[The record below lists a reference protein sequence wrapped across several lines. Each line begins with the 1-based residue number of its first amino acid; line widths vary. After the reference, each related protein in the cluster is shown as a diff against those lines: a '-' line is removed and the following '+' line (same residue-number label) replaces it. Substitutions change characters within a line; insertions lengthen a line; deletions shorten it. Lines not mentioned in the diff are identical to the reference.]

1 MKLRN
6 KVVTGLLAG
15 MLSISLTISVVG
27 AFEVCAAEETTSAT
41 EIANDAT
48 GIPDKILYDSVLA
61 ASDSNHDGK
70 LTTDEAATVT
80 ELFTTGVND
89 FTGIGFC
96 TSLQKLVSDKG
107 TVSDLSPLK
116 ELKSLTLL
124 AMQETGVSDLTP
136 LASLT
141 TLKEIHIY
149 NPNQATAVTDITP
162 LAKLVNLEIL
172 DLNDNKVSDLT
183 PLKNLTKLTKL
194 YLNDNQIVDVTP
206 LANLTNLTEVYLMVN
221 RIVDVTPFTNL
232 TKLRVLNLYF
242 NEIVDA
248 SPLNGMNLEELVL
261 GGNPIPY
268 EQDAV
273 KKPIISEAEM
283 NQLIQE
289 NKNVDV
295 IIKSNDGITFTFAK
309 GTMASVEGMQN
320 YNFATKLVLD
330 YANAGTMGAELD
342 ASKFVAK
349 VQFEYSGQLP
359 AEATIRIPVGKQFA
373 GKELYYS
380 QISGNGFTHMMTTVV
395 DAEGFVTVKQN
406 HCSDYVLTTVK
417 LGTEKVSDR
426 PTSPKTGDISNMHF
440 YVLFGAACGLAL
452 SYGRKKKIS

>member
-6 KVVTGLLAG
+6 KVVTGLLTG

-48 GIPDKILYDSVLA
+48 GIPDKNLYDSVLA

-89 FTGIGFC
+89 FTGISFC

-124 AMQETGVSDLTP
+124 AMQETGVSDL
-136 LASLT
+136 
-141 TLKEIHIY
+141 
-149 NPNQATAVTDITP
+149 TP

-206 LANLTNLTEVYLMVN
+206 
-221 RIVDVTPFTNL
+221 FTNL
-232 TKLRVLNLYF
+232 TKL
-242 NEIVDA
+242 
-248 SPLNGMNLEELVL
+248 
-261 GGNPIPY
+261 
-268 EQDAV
+268 
-273 KKPIISEAEM
+273 
-283 NQLIQE
+283 
-289 NKNVDV
+289 
-295 IIKSNDGITFTFAK
+295 
-309 GTMASVEGMQN
+309 
-320 YNFATKLVLD
+320 
-330 YANAGTMGAELD
+330 
-342 ASKFVAK
+342 
-349 VQFEYSGQLP
+349 
-359 AEATIRIPVGKQFA
+359 
-373 GKELYYS
+373 
-380 QISGNGFTHMMTTVV
+380 
-395 DAEGFVTVKQN
+395 
-406 HCSDYVLTTVK
+406 
-417 LGTEKVSDR
+417 
-426 PTSPKTGDISNMHF
+426 
-440 YVLFGAACGLAL
+440 
-452 SYGRKKKIS
+452 